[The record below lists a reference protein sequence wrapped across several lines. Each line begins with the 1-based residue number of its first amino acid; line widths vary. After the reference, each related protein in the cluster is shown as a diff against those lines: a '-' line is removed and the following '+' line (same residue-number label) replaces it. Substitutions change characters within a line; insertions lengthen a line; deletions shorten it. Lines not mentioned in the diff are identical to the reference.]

1 MDRLPLEWL
10 TLDRLPLEWLPLDR
24 LLRGVMPDLVRRPGL
39 VPDLTRR
46 FCVVPHLLGRLGTRR
61 LGPGLALR
69 DDGSDG
75 TPDPERVQPLLGLD
89 VAGVGTR
96 LRPAAGRGM
105 ILPRLT
111 QPRSAPTLT
120 PPGHS

>member
-10 TLDRLPLEWLPLDR
+10 TLDRLPLEW

-46 FCVVPHLLGRLGTRR
+46 FCVVPHLLGWLGTRR

-75 TPDPERVQPLLGLD
+75 TPDPERVQPLLGLE

-105 ILPRLT
+105 ILARLT
-111 QPRSAPTLT
+111 LPRSAPALT